1 MFLGQ
6 YEHTIDDKGRL
17 TIPARYRD
25 LLPDGAYVTQGFD
38 RNLIV
43 LPPALYEQL
52 SKRISSLSL
61 TEPSARLLRRLMFSS
76 AEKVDVDKSGR
87 ILIPLFLR
95 QNASLETAAMVVGS
109 GDFFEIWS
117 PAEWA
122 GQSAKLKDADANA
135 ERFAGLDLS
144 AL

>member
-25 LLPDGAYVTQGFD
+25 LLPDGAYITQGFD
-38 RNLIV
+38 ANLIV

-52 SKRISSLSL
+52 SKRISNLSL

-87 ILIPLFLR
+87 ILIPQFLR
-95 QNASLETAAMVVGS
+95 QNANLDSAAMVVGS

-144 AL
+144 AS